1 MEVAEWVQGC
11 RKKLG
16 WTQDKAAEELKVSK
30 ATISS
35 WETGKYLPKIQAI
48 MQLAAYSEEKLPSSL
63 SYQEANFYATESA
76 KISFFDNSL
85 NETDVSIVVDIL
97 MKDCFAWKIADK
109 SLETVFIEGD
119 TLVIDPHSQPKP
131 ADYVLIRH
139 EGYLTVRK
147 FKIISIEGS
156 HYEFVPEN
164 GLFPVLD
171 NTRNKIE
178 IIGVAKESR
187 RRL

>member
-48 MQLAAYSEEKLPSSL
+48 MQLAAYSGEKLPSSL

-76 KISFFDNSL
+76 KISFFDHSL

-109 SLETVFIEGD
+109 SLET
-119 TLVIDPHSQPKP
+119 
-131 ADYVLIRH
+131 
-139 EGYLTVRK
+139 
-147 FKIISIEGS
+147 
-156 HYEFVPEN
+156 
-164 GLFPVLD
+164 
-171 NTRNKIE
+171 
-178 IIGVAKESR
+178 
-187 RRL
+187 